1 MAEETL
7 SSTMEL
13 EFLSTEELNME
24 CTRDGVVKARYLLAE
39 RKYRKQ
45 SEDHEKELFRKC
57 DTLELEHN
65 DLKEKY
71 KKLLQETQLKETCQ
85 IDVASQLSQIDAEQE
100 LELVTTLLSC
110 QAIDFSVIRL
120 VASRCEGAVFL
131 AKCTNR
137 RLHRFKYNVFALKVL
152 FNIFSYSTYTRA
164 GTRYRSEYDVLLAL
178 PRHKNIVRLYAFF
191 YDKIDSSQFPELPAN
206 VAEARA
212 LSLFLV
218 LEDHPST
225 LEAVI
230 EIARQENK
238 LTVRKVLEWTF
249 QILRGVK
256 HLSENFVAHR
266 DLKLSHILV
275 SADGT
280 LKICDFGTAI
290 ELNEEMKLLHTVGG
304 SLGGNPAHMAPEILN
319 ASPNSLVDCSRQ
331 DVWAVGVLIH
341 EICGQRPFA
350 KLDQRGYK
358 TADIPKLPR
367 LDRDFP
373 QEFCKLVNSLL
384 DFKPELRPSA
394 GVAVSRVETLLL

>member
-1 MAEETL
+1 M
-7 SSTMEL
+7 
-13 EFLSTEELNME
+13 
-24 CTRDGVVKARYLLAE
+24 
-39 RKYRKQ
+39 
-45 SEDHEKELFRKC
+45 
-57 DTLELEHN
+57 
-65 DLKEKY
+65 
-71 KKLLQETQLKETCQ
+71 
-85 IDVASQLSQIDAEQE
+85 
-100 LELVTTLLSC
+100 
-110 QAIDFSVIRL
+110 
-120 VASRCEGAVFL
+120 
-131 AKCTNR
+131 
-137 RLHRFKYNVFALKVL
+137 
-152 FNIFSYSTYTRA
+152 
-164 GTRYRSEYDVLLAL
+164 
-178 PRHKNIVRLYAFF
+178 
-191 YDKIDSSQFPELPAN
+191 
-206 VAEARA
+206 
-212 LSLFLV
+212 
-218 LEDHPST
+218 
-225 LEAVI
+225 
-230 EIARQENK
+230 
-238 LTVRKVLEWTF
+238 RKVLEWTF